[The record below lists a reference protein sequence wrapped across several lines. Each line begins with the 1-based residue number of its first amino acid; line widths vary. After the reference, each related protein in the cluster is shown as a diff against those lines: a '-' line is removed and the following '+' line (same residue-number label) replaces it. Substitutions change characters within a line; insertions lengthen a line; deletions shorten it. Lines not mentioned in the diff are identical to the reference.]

1 MTDTTTTEAVCSP
14 EDILRRAGRLPD
26 RTGFPTTD
34 ALWARF
40 AELEAQHPELVSSRR
55 IATSRL
61 GEPIRVYTIAGGP
74 RSNIIVGGVHP
85 NEPIGSWTAIQLAE
99 DLLADA
105 ALRDALDA
113 TWHIIPTIDPDGLRL
128 NEGWFDDPGDRR
140 HYARNFYRPAPDE
153 QVEWTF
159 PNAYKRAYFD
169 RVMPETLG
177 LMLLID
183 EVKPDLLVSLHN
195 GEMGGVYY
203 YLSRPGAD
211 LQDLLTRLPGSLGLP
226 LAIGEPES
234 PYLTEYGPAIFG
246 MGDISQAYDY
256 LEALGIDPVSH
267 IGGTSSAEWAGRHG
281 ALSLVAELPYWS
293 HPDADDT
300 TELTETYGQLV
311 KRTADDLVAAGR
323 HLEETLAAA
332 EPELTIVSPFLRA
345 SRAFVPMLAS
355 IAETDLA
362 RAELPESAR
371 PATVAER
378 FDRED
383 LVHCFKLRYGGMLLR
398 ALEAQTAAGLASP
411 DLRRLTEQLD
421 ALYEEWLHTPSIA
434 DDAKVIPISRL
445 VGVQY
450 GAILAA
456 AAIGADGRAPAA
468 DGPGAS

>member
-1 MTDTTTTEAVCSP
+1 MSDTTTQAVCSP

-61 GEPIRVYTIAGGP
+61 GEPIRVYTIGDGSKA
-74 RSNIIVGGVHP
+74 NIIVGGVHP

-99 DLLADA
+99 DLIADA

-128 NEGWFDDPGDRR
+128 NEGWFENPGDRR
-140 HYARNFYRPAPDE
+140 HYARHFYRPAPDE

-159 PNAYKRAYFD
+159 PNSYKKAYFD
-169 RVMPETLG
+169 RVLPETLG

-203 YLSRPGAD
+203 YLTRPDPA
-211 LQDLLTRLPGSLGLP
+211 LQDVLTRLPGSLGLP

-234 PYLTEYGPAIFG
+234 PYLTAYGPAIFG
-246 MGDISQAYDY
+246 MGSIDTAYEY
-256 LEALGIDPVSH
+256 LEALGIDPADH
-267 IGGTSSAEWAGRHG
+267 ITGSSSAEWAARWG
-281 ALSLVAELPYWS
+281 AQSLVSELPYWS
-293 HPDADDT
+293 HPDADD
-300 TELTETYGQLV
+300 LTPIEETYGELLT
-311 KRTADDLVAAGR
+311 RTAGDLTAAGR
-323 HLEETLAAA
+323 RLQEILEAA
-332 EPELTIVSPFLRA
+332 EPELEIVSPFLRA

-355 IAETDLA
+355 TAQTDLG
-362 RAELPESAR
+362 RAKLPESAR

-383 LVHCFKLRYGGMLLR
+383 LVHCFRLRYGGMLLR
-398 ALEAQTAAGLASP
+398 ALEAQTNAGLASAG
-411 DLRRLTEQLD
+411 LRRLTARLD
-421 ALYEEWLHTPSIA
+421 SLYTEWLTAPSIA
-434 DDAKVIPISRL
+434 DDAVVIPISRL

-456 AAIGADGRAPAA
+456 AAVGGSD
-468 DGPGAS
+468 PGAGSSGVS